1 VNVVINQGLQ
11 GPTETDEIQTSSGQL
26 QNPNTPAQSFR
37 DLQVWQKSMKLTAE
51 VYRLTQRFPR
61 DEMFGLTSQLRRS
74 AVSIPS
80 NIAEGHGRINPR
92 EFRHFLLIA
101 RGSNSELQTQL
112 ELSSDLGFADP
123 EKLVVAQSLSRQIE
137 KMLIGLVGNLRNN
150 DG

>member
-1 VNVVINQGLQ
+1 MSQNAIEMEGR
-11 GPTETDEIQTSSGQL
+11 QTSSGEPPQ
-26 QNPNTPAQSFR
+26 TSAPAQSFR
-37 DLQVWQKSMKLTAE
+37 DLQVWQKSMQLTVE

-61 DEMFGLTSQLRRS
+61 EEMFGLTSQLRRC

-112 ELSSDLGFADP
+112 ELASALEIADP
-123 EKLVVAQSLSRQIE
+123 QKLVLAQSLSKEIE
-137 KMLIGLVGNLRNN
+137 KMLIGLVGKLRNY